1 MSNNKSILRSQDPF
15 LDREKNQY
23 DSPLPSREFILQ
35 ILEKEG
41 VPITVE
47 KIERMLSIKS
57 HERDLFAKRLRAM
70 ERDGQLMRN
79 RKNALCLPEKIDL
92 IPARIEGHPEGYG
105 FAIRDDGGGD
115 IFIGAREMHKVLHGD
130 RVMVRTIGLDNRGR
144 PEGAVVEVLQHVN
157 SRLVARLHENQG
169 VLFAV
174 AENRRINQDLLV
186 APGQTNGA
194 RPGQVVMIEIMSQPS
209 RNSEPIAKVVEIIGN
224 YLDPGM
230 EIEIALR
237 KHELPYVFSKEVEEQ
252 THALPDSL
260 RNTDYHD
267 REDIRHLPL
276 VTIDGE
282 TAKDFDD
289 AVYAEKL
296 THGGYRLI
304 VAIADVSH
312 YVREGDAL
320 DKEAFERGN
329 SVYFPRRVIPMLPE
343 KLSNG
348 LCSLN
353 PEVDR
358 LCMVCDMTLS
368 HEGTI
373 KDYRFYPGVM
383 HSKARLTYTEVA
395 QALLAPQRVDNKL
408 RSLLPHLQDLES
420 VYRLFLS
427 LRENRGAIDF
437 SSSETRMIFDD
448 RGKIETIQP
457 VERNEAH
464 RIIEECMLAA
474 NVCAANYLL
483 NHQQSTLFR
492 IHPPPTV
499 ERLKALRDFLGEFG
513 LHLAGGDKPKAKD
526 YAELLKKIQ
535 QRPDQHLL
543 ETVLLRSLQ
552 QAMYSPDNEGHFG
565 LAYEAYTHFTSPI
578 RRYPD
583 LLVHRAIRAVLKGD
597 KSKSDNLTA
606 IGEHCSLTERRADE
620 ATRDVESWL
629 KCFYMK
635 DRVGEEFNG
644 TVSSVTSFG
653 LFVALD
659 DVFVEGLVHISELGA
674 DYYRYDANRHQLLGE
689 RTGMRYR
696 LGDRVLVQLVRV
708 DMENNKIDFVLK
720 THRSKNAR
728 KKKTS

>member
-23 DSPLPSREFILQ
+23 DCPLPSREFVLQ

-115 IFIGAREMHKVLHGD
+115 IFLGAREMHKVLHGD

-174 AENRRINQDLLV
+174 AENKRINQDLLV
-186 APGQTNGA
+186 APGQANGA
-194 RPGQVVMIEIMSQPS
+194 TPGQVVMIEIMAQPS

-230 EIEIALR
+230 EVEIALR
-237 KHELPYVFSKEVEEQ
+237 KHELPHVFSREVEEQ
-252 THALPDSL
+252 TQALSDSL

-289 AVYAEKL
+289 AVYAEKN
-296 THGGYRLI
+296 TNNGYRLI

-312 YVREGDAL
+312 YVREDDSL

-368 HEGTI
+368 NEGVIT
-373 KDYRFYPGVM
+373 DYRFYPGVM

-395 QALLAPQRVDNKL
+395 QALLTPQLTDKKIRA
-408 RSLLPHLQDLES
+408 LLPHLLDLES

-583 LLVHRAIRAVLKGD
+583 LLVHRAIRAVLKGE
-597 KSKSDNLTA
+597 KTKIDNLTA
-606 IGEHCSLTERRADE
+606 VGEHCSLTERRADE

-689 RTGMRYR
+689 RTGMCYR

-720 THRSKNAR
+720 THRSKTAR
-728 KKKTS
+728 KKKSS

>member
-1 MSNNKSILRSQDPF
+1 MSTSKSSLRSQDPF
-15 LDREKNQY
+15 LEREKTLY

-41 VPITVE
+41 VPVTVE

-57 HERDLFAKRLRAM
+57 PERDLFSKRLRAM

-105 FAIRDDGGGD
+105 FAIRDDGSGD
-115 IFIGAREMHKVLHGD
+115 IFLGAREMHKVLHGD
-130 RVMVRTIGLDNRGR
+130 RVMVRTIGIDNRGR
-144 PEGAVVEVLQHVN
+144 PEGSVVEVLQHVN

-174 AENRRINQDLLV
+174 AENKRINQDLLV
-186 APGQTNGA
+186 APGQANGA
-194 RPGQVVMIEIMSQPS
+194 IPGQVVMIEIMSQPS

-230 EIEIALR
+230 EVEIALR
-237 KHELPYVFSKEVEEQ
+237 KHELPHVFPEAVIKQ
-252 THALPDSL
+252 TQEIPDQLMPS
-260 RNTDYHD
+260 DYLD

-289 AVYAEKL
+289 AVYAEPLKQ
-296 THGGYRLI
+296 GEYRLI

-312 YVREGDAL
+312 YVKEGDAL
-320 DKEAFERGN
+320 DKEAYDRGN

-353 PEVDR
+353 PQVDR

-368 HEGTI
+368 PEGVI
-373 KDYRFYPGVM
+373 SAYRFYPGVM

-395 QALLAPQRVDNKL
+395 QALLTPQRVDKKL
-408 RSLLPHLQDLES
+408 QNLLPQLQHLEH
-420 VYRLFLS
+420 VYRLFLA
-427 LRENRGAIDF
+427 LRQDRGAIDF

-448 RGKIETIQP
+448 RGKIESIQP

-464 RIIEECMLAA
+464 RLIEECMLAA

-483 NHQQSTLFR
+483 ENHQGTLFR

-535 QRPDQHLL
+535 QRPDQNLL

-552 QAMYSPDNEGHFG
+552 QAVYSPDNEGHFG

-583 LLVHRAIRAVLKGD
+583 LLVHRAIRATLAGQKLKID
-597 KSKSDNLTA
+597 HLPA
-606 IGEHCSLTERRADE
+606 VGEHCSLTERRADE

-659 DVFVEGLVHISELGA
+659 DVFVEGLIHISELGA

-708 DMENNKIDFVLK
+708 DMENNKIDFVMK
-720 THRSKNAR
+720 THRSKSSR
-728 KKKTS
+728 KKKSS

>member
-1 MSNNKSILRSQDPF
+1 
-15 LDREKNQY
+15 
-23 DSPLPSREFILQ
+23 
-35 ILEKEG
+35 
-41 VPITVE
+41 
-47 KIERMLSIKS
+47 
-57 HERDLFAKRLRAM
+57 
-70 ERDGQLMRN
+70 
-79 RKNALCLPEKIDL
+79 
-92 IPARIEGHPEGYG
+92 
-105 FAIRDDGGGD
+105 
-115 IFIGAREMHKVLHGD
+115 
-130 RVMVRTIGLDNRGR
+130 
-144 PEGAVVEVLQHVN
+144 
-157 SRLVARLHENQG
+157 
-169 VLFAV
+169 
-174 AENRRINQDLLV
+174 
-186 APGQTNGA
+186 
-194 RPGQVVMIEIMSQPS
+194 MIEIMSQPS
-209 RNSEPIAKVVEIIGN
+209 RHSEPIAKEEEIIGN

-230 EIEIALR
+230 EVEIALR
-237 KHELPYVFSKEVEEQ
+237 KHELPHVFPEEVMQQ
-252 THALPDSL
+252 TELIPDNL
-260 RNTDYHD
+260 VPEDYSG

-289 AVYAEKL
+289 AVYAEKMASGEL
-296 THGGYRLI
+296 RLL

-312 YVREGDAL
+312 YVTEGGAL

-353 PEVDR
+353 PQVDR
-358 LCMVCDMTLS
+358 LCMVCDMNLS
-368 HEGTI
+368 SDGTI
-373 KDYRFYPGVM
+373 NSYRFYPAVM

-395 QALLAPQRVDNKL
+395 QALLTPERADKKIQP
-408 RSLLPHLQDLES
+408 LLPQLHNLEQ
-420 VYRLFLS
+420 VYRLFLA
-427 LRENRGAIDF
+427 LRQERGAIDF

-474 NVCAANYLL
+474 NVCAASYLL
-483 NHQQSTLFR
+483 LHKQPSLYR

-526 YAELLKKIQ
+526 YAEILKKIQ
-535 QRPDQHLL
+535 QRPDQNLL

-552 QAMYSPDNEGHFG
+552 QALYSPDNEGHFG

-583 LLVHRAIRAVLKGD
+583 LLVHRAIRATLSGLTK
-597 KSKSDNLTA
+597 KMENLTA
-606 IGEHCSLTERRADE
+606 VGEHCSLTERRADE

-659 DVFVEGLVHISELGA
+659 DVFVEGLIHISELGA

-708 DMENNKIDFVLK
+708 DMEKNKIDFAMK
-720 THRSKNAR
+720 THRSKNS
-728 KKKTS
+728 KKKKIL